1 MARLHASLSLW
12 TWQWDPTVLAG
23 TLALGA
29 AYAWLI
35 RGRGGVTQWSPI
47 ARAYFAAGLLVLFL
61 ALESPIDVAGDNYL
75 FSFHMLQHLLLAMI
89 VPPLL
94 LLGLPEA
101 WRAFDRIKVSPL
113 MANVIFNGVLA
124 VWHLPF
130 LYEATLRNQPVHV
143 LEHLSFLAA
152 GVLFWWPILIPQDRP
167 HSMSVMGKIA
177 YLGFAGVPPTILGLA
192 FILSQTV
199 IYPFYAAAPR
209 VTPLSPLDDQLV
221 AGLIMFGLGNL
232 IYFAAIWV
240 IFFRL
245 DDKEATAG
253 ERPIV
258 EIESPATMRR

>member
-1 MARLHASLSLW
+1 VAPLHASLSLW

-23 TLALGA
+23 TLALAGG
-29 AYAWLI
+29 YVWLI
-35 RGRGGVTQWSPI
+35 RNGGRTTAWSPL
-47 ARAYFAAGLLVLFL
+47 ARLYFAGGLLVLVL
-61 ALESPIDVAGDNYL
+61 ALESPIDVGGDNYL

-101 WRAFDRIKVSPL
+101 WRAFRRIRVPALAASI
-113 MANVIFNGVLA
+113 IFNVVLA

-130 LYEATLRNQPVHV
+130 LYEATLRDQPVHV

-152 GVLFWWPILIPQDRP
+152 GVLFWWPILVPAGRAGA
-167 HSMSVMGKIA
+167 MSVIGKIA

-192 FILSQTV
+192 FILSPTV
-199 IYPFYAAAPR
+199 VYPFYGAAPR

-221 AGLIMFGLGNL
+221 AGLVMFGLGNL
-232 IYFAAIWV
+232 IYFAAIWI

-245 DDKEATAG
+245 DDKAATAG
-253 ERPIV
+253 ERPVV